1 MLLTF
6 IIWLYYN
13 VHIGTSSK
21 NISAKRIA
29 LLAATEQKL
38 FHTNDLALLLTIE
51 SANTLRVTLHRLTR
65 AGILH
70 RIQRGLYSILPPEK
84 IDPILIGSAVLHRSS
99 YLTTES
105 VLRDEGYILQSIDVI
120 TFASGVSRK
129 FAVMGHRTIS
139 RRLHPRFLQNMS
151 GIRRSGGVLR
161 ADPDRAIAD
170 MLYFDPWYHFDKPV
184 DWDRVSAL
192 QKEIGYPLTSHRYAD
207 SQFS

>member
-1 MLLTF
+1 MTLSIKF
-6 IIWLYYN
+6 FYN
-13 VHIGTSSK
+13 VHISTSSK

-29 LLAATEQKL
+29 LLAATQQPL
-38 FHTNDLALLLTIE
+38 FHANDLALLLNIE

-70 RIQRGLYSILPPEK
+70 RIQRGLYSVLPPEK

-105 VLRDEGYILQSIDVI
+105 VLRDEGCILQSIDAI

-129 FAVMGHRTIS
+129 FECMEHRMIS
-139 RRLHPRFLQNMS
+139 RRLHPRFLQNLQ
-151 GIRRSGGVLR
+151 GITRSGGVLR
-161 ADPDRAIAD
+161 ATPERAIAD

-192 QKEIGYPLTSHRYAD
+192 QKEIGYPLTPHRYAD
-207 SQFS
+207 SKCS